1 MDHALSENSVVIVA
15 KDQVSCD
22 LGGESA
28 ILNLKNGVY
37 YSLDPVGARVWNLLQ
52 QPRRVQEVCEA
63 LLGEYD
69 VEPQR
74 CESDLLALLEKLLG
88 EGLIEVRNGSAA

>member
-1 MDHALSENSVVIVA
+1 MDHAFSENPIVVA
-15 KDQVSCD
+15 TKEQVSCD

-52 QPRRVQEVCEA
+52 EPRSVQEVCET

-74 CESDLLALLEKLLG
+74 CESDLHALLEKLLG
-88 EGLIEVRNGSAA
+88 EGLIEVRNGPVA